1 MINACGPYVDAH
13 NRLTGEHTDYQ
24 HVFSKGIHLLV
35 DRVTPHHRVLTF
47 FASDGR
53 LFFVI
58 PMGPRTCVGTTDTR
72 VEDPAEGVTD
82 EDRRFVLDN
91 VSSLLKLPKPL
102 RVEDIIA
109 ERCAVRP
116 LATKR
121 SKEDCEGVEWVQL
134 SRKHQIEADPDNCHL
149 SIYGGKLTDCLNV
162 GDEVAQAIRDFGI
175 EVPDYRRKWYGEPDR
190 SIREE
195 FLYQAHMMNLDS
207 LTPPTSI
214 EPLSERLWRR
224 YGDKAID
231 MLEAIRQDPD
241 QAELFIEHTEYLR
254 CEIEEAAESE
264 MIVKL
269 EDFLRRRSKISLV
282 VRHEDIVHA
291 RGLMEACQVLFGERA
306 HQKYQEYVNEHG
318 GEPTPQLRLA

>member
-1 MINACGPYVDAH
+1 
-13 NRLTGEHTDYQ
+13 
-24 HVFSKGIHLLV
+24 
-35 DRVTPHHRVLTF
+35 
-47 FASDGR
+47 
-53 LFFVI
+53 
-58 PMGPRTCVGTTDTR
+58 VGTTDTR